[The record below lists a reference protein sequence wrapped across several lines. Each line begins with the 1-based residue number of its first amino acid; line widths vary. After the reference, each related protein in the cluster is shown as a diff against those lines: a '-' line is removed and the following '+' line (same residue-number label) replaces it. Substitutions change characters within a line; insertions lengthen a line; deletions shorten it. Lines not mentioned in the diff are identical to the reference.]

1 MGGGSR
7 SQSLVC
13 EETVQGLESGAGQ
26 ETALEGFV
34 VLEATEDWIFF
45 WVVWEAHGS
54 MADRG

>member
-1 MGGGSR
+1 M
-7 SQSLVC
+7 VC

-34 VLEATEDWIFF
+34 VLEAAEDWIFF